1 MAQTIDL
8 AVPCQVVTL
17 NLVLGPEAGTTTL
30 EGLVARGVVAG
41 RRTVQEL
48 AHLFSLPHRVMLDVI
63 HGLWTKG
70 YVSIDFS
77 DGFLELTETAKDLIA
92 AGDGLEDASTQTE
105 QRQFV
110 FEPMTGS
117 VFVFE
122 RSQLKAPA
130 DSVEVP
136 ISQGVGADD
145 LPRGEL
151 LRAVRATIRHE
162 QRTRGL
168 RSNILD
174 VSFGNPLIST
184 DGGVRWLSV
193 SGTVQSD
200 PETGR
205 LAVSLSDTSGWNRQ
219 ARDRFRS
226 QIAALAEQSPN
237 DPFVTS
243 LRNKAEPA
251 DPERTD
257 LGHLAD
263 RLTALVAQTRTADP
277 TTMEAYNDE
286 LTQAAGRL
294 AERVDQLADFRAA
307 ATPVAAG
314 EDVIWWR
321 GELIRRARQ
330 QLVLSV
336 PTIDYSALNDVFPAL
351 EAALA
356 RGVTLVFLWGTD
368 PTATLPAK
376 VSTALYDLQARHPEQ
391 VLLANR
397 SSRTRACVLIQDDER
412 AFVGTRS
419 VLDFDPGGSVLV
431 QAAPDASGPA
441 RCVVDL
447 LLWARR
453 VYPYRSDSRRIAFRH
468 EDFGRTRETTSAPAP
483 GLVPPGRL
491 PTLADGWQDDQVA
504 ARVMWAAQWEDIH
517 ARLVG
522 AVAALQDGDPVVR
535 MTDDADYRDA
545 VHQALGGTMNR
556 LAITDDRADR
566 IVCGDF
572 FARRLRLRL
581 DAGAVLHLH
590 HPALPAPVSEPGKYD
605 DLLADLRRRRTYREG
620 RAQVRAIVSDHEV
633 LTGSY
638 SPLGRP
644 TARSAGTP
652 HSGHVGLHV
661 LGADFAVAFTRT
673 LGIAGWDA
681 LPPPTQPVEAPRPEE
696 RAASTDTSTAT
707 RLPWKILEA
716 RAEDPSCPR
725 GTLRAEIARTLHE
738 HPAPGPDWDTW
749 ANWLLEDAW
758 RRNAF
763 LEASLLAPRIGPAAV
778 LSPALT
784 AAAVP
789 VEHGPTGELLFY
801 AVAELLTGAPQE
813 RTVALVGTI
822 AELLLRGGETG
833 VLAYT
838 ELTSADARGLDGIPP
853 TWSEL
858 AELTVA
864 YHQTALTALPLH
876 LLAGEVEQSSQADRI
891 ATQWQELAERAQN
904 FMSSRQSFGFASGR
918 YVHESLCESGGFLH
932 KIITVGLA
940 GGDTESGREEL
951 AALLPDRDIREYI
964 DKIVA
969 EMPRLPGP
977 RKRQQIQW
985 SRHLNYAERLA
996 TMVDHARRLIRDTA
1010 EFEDRDSAKGPVS
1023 ADHLPLAAFVAK
1035 QWNQLFS
1042 EADALGDP
1050 YRMPALALLKQ
1061 LRPLSRSRKEPH
1073 DHPAA

>member
-1 MAQTIDL
+1 MAQTIDI

-48 AHLFSLPHRVMLDVI
+48 AQLFSLPHRVMLDVI

-77 DGFLELTETAKDLIA
+77 DGFLELTETAKDLLA
-92 AGDGLEDASTQTE
+92 AGDGLQDASTQTE

-122 RSQLKAPA
+122 RSLLKAPV

-193 SGTVQSD
+193 SGTVQID

-251 DPERTD
+251 DPERID

-263 RLTALVAQTRTADP
+263 RLTALVARTGTADP
-277 TTMEAYNDE
+277 ATMEADNDE
-286 LTQAAGRL
+286 LTEAAGRL

-314 EDVIWWR
+314 EDVTWWR
-321 GELIRRARQ
+321 GELIRRARH

-336 PTIDYSALNDVFPAL
+336 PTIDYSALNDVFPEL

-431 QAAPDASGPA
+431 QAAPDTPGPA

-468 EDFGRTRETTSAPAP
+468 EDFGRTRETAAAP

-491 PTLADGWQDDQVA
+491 PTLADGWRDDQVA
-504 ARVMWAAQWEDIH
+504 ARVVWTAEWEDVQ

-522 AVAALQDGDPVVR
+522 AVAALRDGAPVVR

-545 VHQALGGTMNR
+545 VHQALGGTTNR

-572 FARRLRLRL
+572 LARRLRLRL

-590 HPALPAPVSEPGKYD
+590 HPALPAPLSEPGQYD
-605 DLLADLRRRRTYREG
+605 HLLADLRRRRTYREG
-620 RAQVRAIVSDHEV
+620 RAEVRAIVSDHEV

-638 SPLGRP
+638 SPLDRP
-644 TARSAGTP
+644 TARSAASS

-673 LGIAGWDA
+673 LGIADWEA
-681 LPPPTQPVEAPRPEE
+681 LPAPAQPAAASRPEE
-696 RAASTDTSTAT
+696 QVVATDTGTAA

-716 RAEDPSCPR
+716 RAEDPACPPE
-725 GTLRAEIARTLHE
+725 TLRAEIARTLRE

-749 ANWLLEDAW
+749 ANWLLKDAW

-763 LEASLLAPRIGPAAV
+763 LEASLLAPRIGTAAA

-801 AVAELLTGAPQE
+801 AIAELLTGSPQE
-813 RTVALVGTI
+813 RAVALVGTI

-833 VLAYT
+833 VFAYT
-838 ELTSADARGLDGIPP
+838 ELAGADGGGLDGIPP

-864 YHQTALTALPLH
+864 YHQIALTALPLH
-876 LLAGEVEQSSQADRI
+876 LLEGEAEHSSQADRI
-891 ATQWQELAERAQN
+891 TKRWQELAERAQN
-904 FMSSRQSFGFASGR
+904 FTASRQSFGFASGR
-918 YVHESLCESGGFLH
+918 YVHETLCEAGGFLDTM
-932 KIITVGLA
+932 ITVGLA
-940 GGDTESGREEL
+940 GGGTESGREEL
-951 AALLPDRDIREYI
+951 ATLLPDRDIREYV

-969 EMPRLPGP
+969 DMPRLPGP

-985 SRHLNYAERLA
+985 SRHLNYAERID
-996 TMVDHARRLIRDTA
+996 TMVDDARMLIRDTA
-1010 EFEDRDSAKGPVS
+1010 EFADRDSAKGPVS
-1023 ADHLPLAAFVAK
+1023 ADHLPLAVFVA
-1035 QWNQLFS
+1035 QHWNQLFS

-1061 LRPLSRSRKEPH
+1061 LRLLSRSRKEPH